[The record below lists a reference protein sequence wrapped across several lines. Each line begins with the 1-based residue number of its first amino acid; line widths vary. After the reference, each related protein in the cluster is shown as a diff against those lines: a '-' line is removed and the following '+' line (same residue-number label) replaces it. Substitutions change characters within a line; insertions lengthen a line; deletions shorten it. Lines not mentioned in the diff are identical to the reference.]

1 MATSTSGEK
10 YQKKYTTRDSYK
22 GNAKELNK
30 AGNLAV
36 GEGILSGVASGA
48 GTGAVV
54 GWDPVSKAVG
64 AGIGAILGA
73 FFGGFSAR
81 KKHNQQIKDQRESLI
96 NQRDAAQSARNDLI
110 YSGKTLVGTTR
121 SNIDSTY
128 GAGTFNEFNDLFAQ
142 IFNMPAGTSTLS
154 TFLDNMQYD
163 KVGGLIES
171 SVLDGGFSMGGQMS
185 LTDIS
190 NSYLEYLKGQIG
202 SANTAFGMQIQGM
215 ESQEKYLVSD
225 YFDSVD
231 AYNQQVAQQFSSAF
245 LNRKSEQV
253 SGELSLGQAAVEQA
267 SSGIRVDGAS
277 SATLTNLQKFQN
289 DLADIAY
296 ASSID
301 YMIKSYEMNMSN
313 TNSSM
318 LQQIESIRRQKNQN
332 TLDAITSI
340 IGGYN
345 SMNSSAGTTMGKIKD
360 QQEYVEETNKG
371 IMDMN
376 AYLGRTSDS
385 DNRNFEVIY

>member
-1 MATSTSGEK
+1 MATSTSQGRS
-10 YQKKYTTRDSYK
+10 YTTRNNYRGNKDELWNAAAWESTK
-22 GNAKELNK
+22 GAFS
-30 AGNLAV
+30 AGA
-36 GEGILSGVASGA
+36 AGA
-48 GTGAVV
+48 GVGASI
-54 GWDPVSKAVG
+54 GWDPISKGVG
-64 AGIGAILGA
+64 AAIGFIGGLI
-73 FFGGFSAR
+73 FGGLHSNN
-81 KKHNQQIKDQRESLI
+81 KYKQQVRDQRESLI
-96 NQRDAAQSARNDLI
+96 NQRDSAQSARNDLI

-142 IFNMPAGTSTLS
+142 IFNMPTGTSTLS

-163 KVGGLIES
+163 KVGGVIES

-185 LTDIS
+185 LSDIS
-190 NSYLEYLKGQIG
+190 NSYLEYLRGQIG

-231 AYNQQVAQQFSSAF
+231 AYNQQIARQFSSAF

-318 LQQIESIRRQKNQN
+318 LQQIESIRRQKNQS
-332 TLDAITSI
+332 TLDAITGI
-340 IGGYN
+340 INGYN
-345 SMNSSAGTTMGKIKD
+345 SMNSNAGTTMGKIKD
-360 QQEYVEETNKG
+360 QQEYVEETNKD
-371 IMDMN
+371 IMDAN
-376 AYLGRTSDS
+376 EYLKGSS
-385 DNRNFEVIY
+385 SNDNKKFEVIY